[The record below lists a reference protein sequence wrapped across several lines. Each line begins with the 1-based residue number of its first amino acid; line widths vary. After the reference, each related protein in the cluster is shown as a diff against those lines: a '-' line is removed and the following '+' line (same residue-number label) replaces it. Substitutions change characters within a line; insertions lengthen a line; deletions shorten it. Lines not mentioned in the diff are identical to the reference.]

1 MRDVLR
7 SLLPA
12 VLAAHR
18 RYAPR
23 NVAARRGCGRASA
36 GYRWLWIGLF
46 SRIDETAC
54 AAWLCPALMNSAR
67 DALEQPWILDID
79 ASIKP
84 RYGQYRHVARDA
96 PPHRHTA
103 RL

>member
-1 MRDVLR
+1 MNARVPECPPAC
-7 SLLPA
+7 LLE
-12 VLAAHR
+12 
-18 RYAPR
+18 
-23 NVAARRGCGRASA
+23 CRA
-36 GYRWLWIGLF
+36 L
-46 SRIDETAC
+46 
-54 AAWLCPALMNSAR
+54 LCPALMNSAR

-84 RYGQYRHVARDA
+84 LYGQYRHVARDA